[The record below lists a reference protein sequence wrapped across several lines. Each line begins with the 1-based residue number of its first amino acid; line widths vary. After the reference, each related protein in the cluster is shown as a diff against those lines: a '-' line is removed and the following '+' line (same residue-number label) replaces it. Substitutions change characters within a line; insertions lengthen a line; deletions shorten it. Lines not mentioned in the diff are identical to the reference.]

1 MGVVSN
7 VNQVVPPNE
16 NVKEAIDKINIP
28 VSKKNLK
35 KLHCGLNEEAYHNR
49 DLVKKTWCVFSTAKA
64 TALALKSAKFAEKVN

>member
-28 VSKKNLK
+28 MSKKKSK
-35 KLHCGLNEEAYHNR
+35 KITLL
-49 DLVKKTWCVFSTAKA
+49 T
-64 TALALKSAKFAEKVN
+64 